1 MFGYFDLV
9 VLIFLLANYIYNRPK
24 VKKFLR
30 KKRKINHKT
39 IELLNNGR
47 LKRFNCMKC
56 GILVAF
62 ILKVPT
68 GVYSAMGIGYLKQQ
82 ANHKL
87 CKECLFDFKSFEASA
102 FKNTNPAGGALVF
115 KLIMLDLFLADK
127 WSSFSE
133 VVGLYNNYDHNFKNA
148 LPLFSTKEFDGDIYA
163 LRDAVILSMDKKE

>member
-1 MFGYFDLV
+1 
-9 VLIFLLANYIYNRPK
+9 
-24 VKKFLR
+24 
-30 KKRKINHKT
+30 
-39 IELLNNGR
+39 
-47 LKRFNCMKC
+47 MKC

-102 FKNTNPAGGALVF
+102 FKNTNPAGGALIF

-127 WSSFSE
+127 RLSFSG
-133 VVGLYNNYDHNFKNA
+133 VVELYNNYDLNFKNA
-148 LPLFSTKEFDGDIYA
+148 LAQFSTKEFDGDIYA
-163 LRDAVILSMDKKE
+163 LKDAVILSLDKKE

>member
-9 VLIFLLANYIYNRPK
+9 VLIFLLASYIYNRPK
-24 VKKFLR
+24 VKKCLR
-30 KKRKINHKT
+30 KKRKAKIYP
-39 IELLNNGR
+39 IEIAVNGVG
-47 LKRFNCMKC
+47 KRFLCLKC
-56 GILVAF
+56 GSFVSFVISE
-62 ILKVPT
+62 PR
-68 GVYSAMGIGYLKQQ
+68 GVYGYMLMWNKKQQ
-82 ANHKL
+82 LYYKL
-87 CKECLFDFKSFEASA
+87 CIVCLKDYSSFEASA

-127 WSSFSE
+127 WPSFSE